1 MGRRSALL
9 RLCPQTLCHDIP
21 KALRPYSA
29 TKQLQVILQTLPQ
42 AQSFLHLLRSFLV
55 SGYALRLRTMQIVY
69 SLH

>member
-1 MGRRSALL
+1 MGRRLALL
-9 RLCPQTLCHDIP
+9 RLCLQTLSHDIL

-42 AQSFLHLLRSFLV
+42 AQSFLHLLHKFLV
-55 SGYALRLRTMQIVY
+55 NGYALHLKAMQIVY